1 MAERIAIVVVGMHRS
16 GSSAMARL
24 LSLAGATLP
33 NGLMSAGDGNETGH
47 WEPQSVADYN
57 DTVLAGFDATW
68 DSPFGLGVNATRR
81 AALAPFVEGARTII
95 REEYGAASLIVLK
108 EPRISLVADL
118 WIQALEAEGFS
129 CKFVITVRPPT
140 EVAASLRKRNGF
152 ALDKGLLLWGAYLA
166 SAELLTRAH
175 DRVFCRYDN
184 VIVRPASV
192 LDDIETKLRIELPRR
207 TAQAHAAMD
216 AFVRPALKHNDAST
230 IPPIPDHLR
239 PISELSDYIYAS
251 IVGEIPNVDISRDL
265 QNWFSDLDQT
275 ITPLTIGIEQQL
287 RREQD
292 SAIAAGHA
300 QVEAYRMEIER
311 VNALYNEQLAD
322 IARLTAQFAE
332 SDELRCDAEQRSA
345 AVEQMRLTT
354 QASLDHREAEMAV
367 LHEALEATNRV
378 VADLSGTLETRA
390 AELAELNADHH
401 TKMVHIAALSDANT
415 NLERAHAAA
424 NEALAAQAAESARV
438 ATEVDAARADW
449 LDRETALIHHANGL
463 AEANEQAGR
472 EYAATLAL
480 VETRYEEERA
490 ALLVAAQAREAE
502 LEATNCVVADLSGTL
517 ERRTAELAELNAD
530 YQAKMAHMAA
540 LSDSNANL
548 ERSYAD
554 ANAAL
559 AAQAAESARV
569 AAEVDAAR
577 GDWHDRETALIHHAN
592 GLADANEQ
600 AAREYAATLA
610 LVEARYEEE
619 RAALLVASQARE
631 AELEA
636 TLAVE
641 VDVSQDAARQADQ
654 AMAGLHEA
662 LAQTH
667 EAAAAR
673 TTDLLQ
679 QIEVLR
685 AGNAESDAATAQ
697 TIAALTHLN
706 DEMVRTHAEEVAA
719 VTVRA
724 DEREASLEQLA
735 TAQSLL
741 QVKMTQLHETESELR
756 HSVAAL
762 TEALEQRDATLAGH
776 VGQIE
781 SLIETIADLNRAR
794 IAQEEASAA
803 DALEFRDREEEL
815 QAALTAQIKGRGD
828 DHAERQSMK
837 HRLKAVFG
845 AWKTPEDMDSTSGI
859 R

>member
-1 MAERIAIVVVGMHRS
+1 
-16 GSSAMARL
+16 MARL

-33 NGLMSAGDGNETGH
+33 NGLMRAGYGNEAGH

-57 DTVLAGFDATW
+57 DTVLAAFDAAW

-118 WIQALEAEGFS
+118 WIEALEAEGFS

-152 ALDKGLLLWGAYLA
+152 ALDKGLLLWGAYIA
-166 SAELLTRAH
+166 SAELLTRGH

-184 VIVRPASV
+184 LIVRPASV

-275 ITPLTIGIEQQL
+275 ITPLTLGIEQQL

-292 SAIAAGHA
+292 SAIAAGYA
-300 QVEAYRMEIER
+300 AEAYRLETER
-311 VNALYNEQLAD
+311 VNGVYAEQLAH
-322 IARLTAQFAE
+322 IARLNAQFVEA
-332 SDELRCDAEQRSA
+332 DELRRDAEQRFA
-345 AVEQMRLTT
+345 GAEQVQLAT
-354 QASLDHREAEMAV
+354 QASLDQREAEMAA

-378 VADLSGTLETRA
+378 MADVSGTLEIRT

-401 TKMVHIAALSDANT
+401 AKMAHIAALSDANID
-415 NLERAHAAA
+415 LQRANAEA
-424 NEALAAQAAESARV
+424 NEALAV
-438 ATEVDAARADW
+438 
-449 LDRETALIHHANGL
+449 
-463 AEANEQAGR
+463 
-472 EYAATLAL
+472 
-480 VETRYEEERA
+480 
-490 ALLVAAQAREAE
+490 
-502 LEATNCVVADLSGTL
+502 
-517 ERRTAELAELNAD
+517 
-530 YQAKMAHMAA
+530 
-540 LSDSNANL
+540 
-548 ERSYAD
+548 
-554 ANAAL
+554 
-559 AAQAAESARV
+559 QAAESARV

-577 GDWHDRETALIHHAN
+577 ADWHDRETALMHHAN

-600 AAREYAATLA
+600 AAREYAAALA
-610 LVEARYEEE
+610 MVEARYEEE
-619 RAALLVASQARE
+619 RTALLVASQARE

-636 TLAVE
+636 ALAVE
-641 VDVSQDAARQADQ
+641 VAGSQDMTRQADQ
-654 AMAGLHEA
+654 AMAGLREA

-673 TTDLLQ
+673 TTELLQ

-685 AGNAESDAATAQ
+685 AANVESDAATAQ
-697 TIAALTHLN
+697 TIAALTHRN
-706 DEMVRTHAEEVAA
+706 DEMVRTHAEEVAVMA
-719 VTVRA
+719 VRA
-724 DEREASLEQLA
+724 DEREASLEQFA
-735 TAQSLL
+735 TAQRLL
-741 QVKMTQLHETESELR
+741 QVEATQLQETESELR
-756 HSVAAL
+756 QSVAAL
-762 TEALEQRDATLAGH
+762 TEALEQRDATLASH
-776 VGQIE
+776 AGQIE
-781 SLIETIADLNRAR
+781 SLIATIADLNRAR

-803 DALEFRDREEEL
+803 EAREFRDREDAL
-815 QAALTAQIKGRGD
+815 QAAVAAQIKGRGD
-828 DHAERQSMK
+828 DHAERQSMAY
-837 HRLKAVFG
+837 RLKAVFG
-845 AWKTPEDMDSTSGI
+845 GWKTPGDMDSTSGI